1 MRGGGNTKKHEY
13 ILARKGLNLTK
24 IIYFLCKSREVSRF
38 EIAFGGVPFLFFDYN
53 NSSLSIPKEFGVS
66 LAVLSALFLLFI
78 YNSYWK
84 TIDGGLAPE
93 KFSQKNLAT
102 RDIVIKYASK
112 AYLFLMFLLLM
123 LQVIEESGNVFV
135 IT

>member
-1 MRGGGNTKKHEY
+1 M
-13 ILARKGLNLTK
+13 
-24 IIYFLCKSREVSRF
+24 
-38 EIAFGGVPFLFFDYN
+38 FFDYN
-53 NSSLSIPKEFGVS
+53 NSSLSIPKEFGII
-66 LAVLSALFLLFI
+66 LAVISALFLLFI

-93 KFSQKNLAT
+93 KFSQKNLAV
-102 RDIVIKYASK
+102 RDIVLRYTSK

-135 IT
+135 ITGAWFFLVMFVGVSVCFFRVNKIG